1 MKLFWVALTGGSLA
15 LNIIQSATF
24 PIPNSEVE
32 FAHEARITTVLMQ
45 AIVDNVFANGGHL
58 ITLPAGR
65 FYLDEPIRWPDTMRD
80 MTIRGSSP
88 DGATE
93 MVGSKARG

>member
-32 FAHEARITTVLMQ
+32 FAQLM
-45 AIVDNVFANGGHL
+45 ILLNPGLIIIFDMWLVDVV
-58 ITLPAGR
+58 
-65 FYLDEPIRWPDTMRD
+65 
-80 MTIRGSSP
+80 RGNL
-88 DGATE
+88 
-93 MVGSKARG
+93 